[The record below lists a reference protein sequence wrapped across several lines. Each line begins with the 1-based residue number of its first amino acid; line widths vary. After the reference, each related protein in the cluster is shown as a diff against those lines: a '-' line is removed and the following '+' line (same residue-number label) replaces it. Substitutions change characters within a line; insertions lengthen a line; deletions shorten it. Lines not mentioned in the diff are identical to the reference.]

1 MHESQGTYRR
11 AGAQT
16 AVSLHLVIE
25 VRLSDNPD
33 HHLSTVD
40 NDDDDK
46 NNDDDLPT
54 TFSRITDPVRIQM
67 ASKHGN

>member
-1 MHESQGTYRR
+1 MYYRVGARVAGNLPPRR
-11 AGAQT
+11 AAAQT

-46 NNDDDLPT
+46 NNDDDFPYNFL
-54 TFSRITDPVRIQM
+54 
-67 ASKHGN
+67 